1 MYQNTE
7 LTKKI
12 IELFYKV
19 YNTLGYGFLEK
30 VYQNSLF
37 YELQKAGLKCV
48 KQQHIKVFY
57 SNIEV
62 GEYFADIIVEDKI
75 ILELKAAE
83 SLCEEHEY
91 QLLNYLKATEIE
103 VGLLL
108 NFGKKPELK
117 RKYFSNT
124 NKKIR
129 ENHAKSELSE
139 FKLKQ

>member
-1 MYQNTE
+1 MYQNTD

-30 VYQNSLF
+30 VYQNALC
-37 YELQKAGLKCV
+37 YELQNAGLKCS
-48 KQQHIKVFY
+48 KQQHIKVY
-57 SNIEV
+57 YADINV
-62 GEYFADIIVEDKI
+62 GEYFADLIVEDKV
-75 ILELKAAE
+75 ILELKASE

-103 VGLLL
+103 IGLLL
-108 NFGKKPELK
+108 NFGKKPEIK

-129 ENHAKSELSE
+129 ENHAQSASSE
-139 FKLKQ
+139 F